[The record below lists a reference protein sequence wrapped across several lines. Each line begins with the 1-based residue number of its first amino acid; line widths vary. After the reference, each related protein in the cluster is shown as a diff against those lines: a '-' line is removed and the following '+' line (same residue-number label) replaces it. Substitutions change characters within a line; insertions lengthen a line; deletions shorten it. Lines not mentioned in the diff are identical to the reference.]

1 MATEDLSTLHP
12 NALLQQLE
20 ARALALQGQSKP
32 IDEAQTEG
40 SEEGSARWGEQYLAF
55 SLLGYEFAFKAE
67 YIQGVERLTEITPVP
82 NVASWVAGVI
92 SLRGSIASVV
102 DLRAF
107 LGMETVASTS
117 FTRLLSVQYN
127 DLLICL
133 IVDGVS
139 DMVAIPTSAIIT
151 STSTRPATIPPWVV
165 PYAAGSALLGKRM
178 LILLDATHLLF
189 ADKMQRYSVE
199 S

>member
-12 NALLQQLE
+12 PVLAQQLRTRVSSS
-20 ARALALQGQSKP
+20 AFAAQS
-32 IDEAQTEG
+32 IQQVRTEG
-40 SEEGSARWGEQYLAF
+40 ASLVPAIVGEQYLVF

-67 YIQGVERLTEITPVP
+67 YIQGVERLTDITPIP
-82 NVASWVAGVI
+82 NVASWLAGVI

-107 LGMETVASTS
+107 LGMEKLPSTAL
-117 FTRLLSVQYN
+117 TRLLSVYYN
-127 DLLICL
+127 ELLICL

-139 DMVAIPTSAIIT
+139 EMLPISTAVITSA
-151 STSTRPATIPPWVV
+151 STPHTTIPPWAL
-165 PYAAGSALLGKRM
+165 PYAAGSALLAQRT
-178 LILLDATHLLF
+178 LILLDAARLLF
-189 ADKMQRYSVE
+189 ADKMQRYSAE